1 MVNFLMPSL
10 GADML
15 DGTLIEWK
23 VKPGD
28 KVKRGDIIAVVETQK
43 GLIDIEVFEEGTIGG
58 IILPVGTKVPVG
70 SIMAEII
77 QEGDSVIKE
86 KLQPIE
92 VATVAKNVFA
102 AKPEISEDTVMVE
115 AIHSVKA
122 SPLAKKIASERGID
136 LSSLVGTGQEGVI
149 VKADV
154 EKAISEMRS
163 HLDIKKRSTVV
174 SPSENIRSAV
184 AAAMSLSNREIP
196 HYYLETKIDM
206 KASLEMLQAENL
218 KLSVKER
225 MLPAV
230 LLIKAVAK
238 ALKEVPELNAWWVNG
253 NSQKKND
260 IHIGFVVSLRAGG
273 ILVPA
278 IHDSEKKTLTEL
290 MQSLNDIIPR
300 ARAMKLRSSELSDS
314 TITVTSLGEEGVET
328 VFGIIYPPQVALV
341 GFGKISDQV
350 LIKNGMIAICPVL
363 VATLSADH
371 RATDGSTGSR
381 FLLSLKNYLEHP
393 ELL

>member
-43 GLIDIEVFEEGTIGG
+43 GLIDIEVFDEGTIGG
-58 IILPVGTKVPVG
+58 ISLPVGTKVPVG

-136 LSSLVGTGQEGVI
+136 LSSLVGTGEEGVI

-184 AAAMSLSNREIP
+184 AAAMSRSNKEIP

-206 KASLEMLQAENL
+206 KA
-218 KLSVKER
+218 
-225 MLPAV
+225 
-230 LLIKAVAK
+230 
-238 ALKEVPELNAWWVNG
+238 
-253 NSQKKND
+253 
-260 IHIGFVVSLRAGG
+260 
-273 ILVPA
+273 
-278 IHDSEKKTLTEL
+278 
-290 MQSLNDIIPR
+290 
-300 ARAMKLRSSELSDS
+300 
-314 TITVTSLGEEGVET
+314 
-328 VFGIIYPPQVALV
+328 
-341 GFGKISDQV
+341 
-350 LIKNGMIAICPVL
+350 
-363 VATLSADH
+363 
-371 RATDGSTGSR
+371 
-381 FLLSLKNYLEHP
+381 
-393 ELL
+393 